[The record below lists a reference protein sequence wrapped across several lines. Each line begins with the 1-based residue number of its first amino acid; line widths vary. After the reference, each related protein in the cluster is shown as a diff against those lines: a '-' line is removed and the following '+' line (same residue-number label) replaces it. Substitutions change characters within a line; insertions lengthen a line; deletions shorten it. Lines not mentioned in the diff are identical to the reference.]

1 MSRKNLLG
9 SRGKFLVGLIAVLL
23 VAAGVYFIRG
33 RDASSLLR
41 PDAWSGAGSDGSGGS
56 GSYTTA
62 AGVLNHSAVLNEI
75 RTWSV
80 LQDVSVEL
88 QSSEGKPAVSII
100 QLRSQLDEQLVE
112 SAQGK
117 RVYKY
122 RLTQVDFQSTNAE
135 GKPAMPPQDI
145 EEVKRSLSA
154 AVVVVRTDDERR
166 ELRFSAS
173 RGTSLESLNLVRS
186 VILAGSVFLPREQRL
201 SEWISQEADATGIFT
216 LSNRVLNLK
225 DGVAELEKEPKSI
238 QMHASAR
245 TLNSEGDA
253 LAVLPGSLTRLT
265 FDTKAGHVL
274 KSEQRWT
281 LRFRASGVYATTN
294 ILTRIEFVGKR
305 SGEKDAGP
313 GSDTVGQ
320 DVEQDLVSEAELEAA
335 SEEGL
340 KRKVAAQKLAG
351 ETWESLRQRLQSSDF
366 HKDGAARFQFLEQL
380 SALMFLQPEICTAV
394 ADEMARLQKDD
405 PNYASKM
412 SLLAG
417 AFSNQETPEAEAAIV
432 ALAQRMNSDADALL
446 QIVPA
451 MAAHRRPGEKI
462 RDALLQQYEN
472 GVTEEVKSTSTLGLG
487 TFAQRAQKSRPDL
500 NQEAVARL
508 ARDFESTPSTLRK
521 VTLSGALGNAGA
533 QETFTSVKT
542 IMGTTQEP
550 ALQRSAI
557 YDLRFVADPS
567 VDVWLQKLSTDKSS
581 DGALVIQALRVMR
594 MRAPVRGNLEAAL
607 AVARV
612 ADARTTVRVEAL
624 HAVAHHVV
632 LDPEGVSA
640 SLGEFSRDSNPQV
653 VQQVQQLLAKLP
665 RSGQ

>member
-1 MSRKNLLG
+1 
-9 SRGKFLVGLIAVLL
+9 
-23 VAAGVYFIRG
+23 
-33 RDASSLLR
+33 
-41 PDAWSGAGSDGSGGS
+41 
-56 GSYTTA
+56 
-62 AGVLNHSAVLNEI
+62 
-75 RTWSV
+75 
-80 LQDVSVEL
+80 
-88 QSSEGKPAVSII
+88 
-100 QLRSQLDEQLVE
+100 
-112 SAQGK
+112 
-117 RVYKY
+117 
-122 RLTQVDFQSTNAE
+122 
-135 GKPAMPPQDI
+135 
-145 EEVKRSLSA
+145 
-154 AVVVVRTDDERR
+154 
-166 ELRFSAS
+166 
-173 RGTSLESLNLVRS
+173 
-186 VILAGSVFLPREQRL
+186 
-201 SEWISQEADATGIFT
+201 
-216 LSNRVLNLK
+216 
-225 DGVAELEKEPKSI
+225 
-238 QMHASAR
+238 
-245 TLNSEGDA
+245 
-253 LAVLPGSLTRLT
+253 
-265 FDTKAGHVL
+265 
-274 KSEQRWT
+274 
-281 LRFRASGVYATTN
+281 
-294 ILTRIEFVGKR
+294 
-305 SGEKDAGP
+305 
-313 GSDTVGQ
+313 
-320 DVEQDLVSEAELEAA
+320 
-335 SEEGL
+335 
-340 KRKVAAQKLAG
+340 
-351 ETWESLRQRLQSSDF
+351 
-366 HKDGAARFQFLEQL
+366 
-380 SALMFLQPEICTAV
+380 MFLQPEICTAV

-581 DGALVIQALRVMR
+581 DGDLVIQALRVMR

-612 ADARTTVRVEAL
+612 AEARTTVRVEAL

-640 SLGEFSRDSNPQV
+640 SLGEFSRDSNPQI
-653 VQQVQQLLAKLP
+653 VQQVRQLLAKLP
-665 RSGQ
+665 RAAQ